1 MEKLISQ
8 MSQINKMH
16 TTSQIWIDTYDN
28 FDALTAIK
36 NSPLYTLLYNFT
48 INPTSEIAQK
58 INNIWQDDIYDSYK
72 GSCYFKANVNDNKWS
87 LAILSNNRYWDP
99 YIVKYTSETGLQL
112 DNDIDALKSKL
123 DKLTE
128 ELTQLIG
135 EFNK

>member
-87 LAILSNNRYWDP
+87 LVILSNNRYWDP
-99 YIVKYTSETGLQL
+99 CIVKYTSETGLQL
-112 DNDIDALKSKL
+112 NDDINALKSKL